1 MYRFTLPASV
11 TRVRALVVLLV
22 IAAMAGCATAPS
34 APAPSPSP
42 APVSTPLHG
51 VRRVVVV
58 PSGESRFAV
67 TQESSRGTE
76 RVLEDVLKW
85 LPYKEVLI
93 PLAQVVYWGV
103 SWLMES
109 ERKSETLPKDV
120 TPGSIVAATF
130 ARTLRQTGSFESIVA
145 MEREPIGEARRD
157 ADAIVR
163 LTVPVWGLIRVRD
176 GSPPMVAGFADVRA
190 QLVVRE
196 TGVVV
201 WEHAEDVTHPD
212 RQALDA
218 LTKDKALTREGLVDV
233 LERAGR
239 RLATEFIYA
248 RGGAR

>member
-1 MYRFTLPASV
+1 MMSRCTPPAFV
-11 TRVRALVVLLV
+11 TRTRALISLLV
-22 IAAMAGCATAPS
+22 MAALAGCASA
-34 APAPSPSP
+34 APAPPP
-42 APVSTPLHG
+42 APVGSPLHG

-67 TQESSRGTE
+67 SQEGGRAPE

-85 LPYKEVLI
+85 LPYKDVLI
-93 PLAQVVYWGV
+93 PLAQVVYMGV

-109 ERKSETLPKDV
+109 ERKSETVPRDV
-120 TPGSIVAATF
+120 TPGSVVAATF

-145 MEREPIGEARRD
+145 MDQEPVGEARRD

-163 LTVPVWGLIRVRD
+163 LSVPAWGLVRVRD

-201 WEHAEDVTHPD
+201 WQHEEDVTHPD
-212 RQALDA
+212 RHALDA
-218 LTKDKALTREGLVDV
+218 LRKDKALTRDGLVDV

-239 RLATEFIYA
+239 RLASEFIYA
-248 RGGAR
+248 RSGGP